1 MIGCS
6 KKNRDPRLFFWRKEK
21 ETRINFKHGLIVID
35 PRITGPRGSDSRHKA
50 KSLDEEMQ
58 CQGPRSV
65 KTSLYL
71 SSAFFFLSFFFV
83 ISALCFAALNIRY
96 RLDLPLKQTVNFFSF
111 MKAKDHNRT
120 YPKVLL
126 WFPAMAKAVHYIW
139 PKTVVKTS
147 V

>member
-1 MIGCS
+1 M
-6 KKNRDPRLFFWRKEK
+6 
-21 ETRINFKHGLIVID
+21 HGLIVID

-83 ISALCFAALNIRY
+83 ISALCFAAL
-96 RLDLPLKQTVNFFSF
+96 RLLAEYPIQARSSFEADSLLFFFYEGKRS
-111 MKAKDHNRT
+111 
-120 YPKVLL
+120 
-126 WFPAMAKAVHYIW
+126 
-139 PKTVVKTS
+139 
-147 V
+147 